1 MFKNRGLTHLAVNQA
16 FASSNLITRPK
27 QECNLR
33 KRGFFCS
40 VLQTKKRNYLAP
52 RFINN
57 YLFTTYNQCFL

>member
-40 VLQTKKRNYLAP
+40 VLQTKSGA
-52 RFINN
+52 I
-57 YLFTTYNQCFL
+57 